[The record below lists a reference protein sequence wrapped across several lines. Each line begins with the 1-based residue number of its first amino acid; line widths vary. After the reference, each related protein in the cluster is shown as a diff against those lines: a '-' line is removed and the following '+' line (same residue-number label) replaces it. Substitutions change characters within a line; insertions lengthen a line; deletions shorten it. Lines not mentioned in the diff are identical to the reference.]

1 MFNMAFEW
9 QMHAWVTLR
18 NALTNPQG
26 KKIEAEKYF
35 IGRLFSTKY
44 SDLVTE
50 CNQECKIPKF
60 I

>member
-1 MFNMAFEW
+1 
-9 QMHAWVTLR
+9 MHAWVTLR

>member
-1 MFNMAFEW
+1 MHGLHLEMHW
-9 QMHAWVTLR
+9 QTLR
-18 NALTNPQG
+18 E